1 MDFINK
7 IESWN
12 EIKINRIIAILFS
25 VFLVYLALLPDIIR
39 GGAPTFVLEPILILI
54 GYFLVLLLIKTYFLL
69 LGYFTSKI
77 SKLKLKNGNKVGLP
91 ALLIFSIVSG
101 GVMLLMFLLWITIT
115 IVGINQIGDHN
126 TLIESFL
133 KLNPPIITLSILLA
147 LITTFTTQSLSLQK
161 LEKLN
166 KPHSYLISFTT
177 ITITAAIVWIYI
189 KIMTFITMLA
199 FF

>member
-101 GVMLLMFLLWITIT
+101 
-115 IVGINQIGDHN
+115 
-126 TLIESFL
+126 
-133 KLNPPIITLSILLA
+133 
-147 LITTFTTQSLSLQK
+147 
-161 LEKLN
+161 
-166 KPHSYLISFTT
+166 
-177 ITITAAIVWIYI
+177 
-189 KIMTFITMLA
+189 
-199 FF
+199 